1 MPAMEEVAVNS
12 DIPSCLLHSFGHCAC
27 GVRIIMGV
35 GGIRVSGETLIKSLQ
50 PFILEF
56 LCNPGNMMTRIAGC
70 LRISLTKWCI
80 KILIKAYS
88 ANESVLFWYSGHLER
103 NPGGSL

>member
-1 MPAMEEVAVNS
+1 MPAMEEAAVNS
-12 DIPSCLLHSFGHCAC
+12 DIPSCLPHSYGHCAC

-35 GGIRVSGETLIKSLQ
+35 GGIRASGETLIKSLQ

-56 LCNPGNMMTRIAGC
+56 WCNPGEYDDANSR
-70 LRISLTKWCI
+70 LFKNLLTKWCI